1 VIGGFQLHY
10 NNYPIP
16 FLMLTLQFPI
26 LVAIFFLSFFA
37 DAKPKYT
44 DLEEQVDNLTPER
57 FASFPSRLFF
67 SWFDKLTWKGWK
79 KTLST
84 EDLWSLAFYNRCA
97 SIIPIWDE
105 NWSKEKKVSRTKNK
119 PLSILSTLIRCYGSA
134 FGWSCVLNLIYTI
147 LQFFSPQLVD
157 KLIGFVD
164 SDEPTWRGYF
174 YIITLIIVTIFNTI
188 VNAQA
193 LFVQYEIGLKIK
205 TALISAIYRKSLKLS
220 SNGRREMTVG
230 ETTNLM
236 AIDSQRFMD
245 VVPYLNMAWSS
256 PLGES
261 NILFTVNMIVGGINL
276 KVPFI
281 FVTPKSI

>member
-1 VIGGFQLHY
+1 MDTNHLLSTVTSSSNKKATHKTVENVPKYHFRIQKIHSIK
-10 NNYPIP
+10 NP
-16 FLMLTLQFPI
+16 FLF
-26 LVAIFFLSFFA
+26 
-37 DAKPKYT
+37 
-44 DLEEQVDNLTPER
+44 R
-57 FASFPSRLFF
+57 
-67 SWFDKLTWKGWK
+67 
-79 KTLST
+79 
-84 EDLWSLAFYNRCA
+84 
-97 SIIPIWDE
+97 
-105 NWSKEKKVSRTKNK
+105 
-119 PLSILSTLIRCYGSA
+119 
-134 FGWSCVLNLIYTI
+134 
-147 LQFFSPQLVD
+147 
-157 KLIGFVD
+157 FVD

-261 NILFTVNMIVGGINL
+261 NILFTV
-276 KVPFI
+276 
-281 FVTPKSI
+281 